1 MPDRNGRQTQ
11 RPSVMPIDYGRT
23 DRRGPNRPQ
32 FQYRGEEVTVRVQKH
47 TLDIRRAA

>member
-11 RPSVMPIDYGRT
+11 RPSVMPIDYGRM

-32 FQYRGEEVTVRVQKH
+32 LQYSASSVPVRVQNR
-47 TLDIRRAA
+47 TDVRRAA

>member
-11 RPSVMPIDYGRT
+11 RAAVLPIDYGRT
-23 DRRGPNRPQ
+23 DCRGPNRHQ
-32 FQYRGEEVTVRVQKH
+32 AQYHSQEVTVRVQKR